1 VSHIDHFSQLLLE
14 FRSSRVTFVQQT
26 LFPYCKSFSKAETVG
41 RFLCMIFEKYGAK
54 MEELGFLTIQEISEQ
69 LNIPT
74 YSTRYFLLVF
84 GIKPITFVG
93 HTGVY
98 AVDILERLRNELSKR
113 GRLESVGEIVSG

>member
-1 VSHIDHFSQLLLE
+1 
-14 FRSSRVTFVQQT
+14 
-26 LFPYCKSFSKAETVG
+26 
-41 RFLCMIFEKYGAK
+41 